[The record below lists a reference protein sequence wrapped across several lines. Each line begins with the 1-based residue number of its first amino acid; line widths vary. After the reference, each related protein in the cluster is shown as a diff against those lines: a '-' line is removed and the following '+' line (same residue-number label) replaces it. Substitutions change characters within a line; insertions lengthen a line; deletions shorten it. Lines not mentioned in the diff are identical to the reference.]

1 MFTVRSVLALL
12 VAAGTEPVAV
22 LSPAWLPAHAL
33 RWLRDGLA
41 ERRSDQPLTG
51 WSRSLAFRTDVR
63 AGLTVPGLADAVL
76 ALIRDEWLVPDDG
89 RWVMPEPHRTQQRRA
104 LLALHPDA
112 VAAVAAA
119 AEQWQRFTVVPA
131 PHGPDAAAAPSR
143 RASRLPAATS
153 AV

>member
-1 MFTVRSVLALL
+1 MYSVRSVLALL

-63 AGLTVPGLADAVL
+63 AGLTVPGLTDAVL
-76 ALIRDEWLVPDDG
+76 ALICDKWLVPDDG

-104 LLALHPDA
+104 LFALDPDA

-119 AEQWQRFTVVPA
+119 AERWQRYAVVPA
-131 PHGPDAAAAPSR
+131 PHGRAADAPSG
-143 RASRLPAATS
+143 RAGRLPAATS
-153 AV
+153 AG